1 MNVYRSFDATVVF
14 GILGDCFQAPGVMFD
29 IALMEIIII
38 IIAIALLWFCL
49 HDRLSS
55 FLVSS

>member
-29 IALMEIIII
+29 IALMKIII

>member
-29 IALMEIIII
+29 IALMKIII

-49 HDRLSS
+49 HDR
-55 FLVSS
+55 